1 MEKETQ
7 AVILQKD
14 KKEDKF
20 SKLSLALKNN
30 LLRRKLKSKIPKQ
43 KESKNGDVAS
53 IN

>member
-1 MEKETQ
+1 MEKGTQ

-43 KESKNGDVAS
+43 KESKKWYIKS
-53 IN
+53 E